1 MKGAETMR
9 IGRVMID
16 TDNMS
21 VEELDMLIEELTHIK
36 VRKERAESLR
46 KQMNRLIEKAKN
58 EGFTFIDKDY
68 GFVREVDDSI
78 VFDEKA

>member
-1 MKGAETMR
+1 MR
-9 IGRVMID
+9 IGRVIID

-21 VEELDMLIEELTHIK
+21 VEELDILVDELTRIK
-36 VRKERAESLR
+36 VRKERAESLH

-68 GFVREVDDSI
+68 GFVRDVDDFVI
-78 VFDEKA
+78 FDEKA

>member
-1 MKGAETMR
+1 MRVGNLETAY
-9 IGRVMID
+9 
-16 TDNMS
+16 MS
-21 VEELDMLIEELTHIK
+21 IEEIDNYLTTLNTAKI
-36 VRKERAESLR
+36 RKERAASLH

-68 GFVREVDDSI
+68 GFVRDVDDFV

>member
-1 MKGAETMR
+1 MR

-16 TDNMS
+16 TDDMS

>member
-1 MKGAETMR
+1 MR

-21 VEELDMLIEELTHIK
+21 VEELDMLINELTHIK
-36 VRKERAESLR
+36 IRKERAESLR

-68 GFVREVDDSI
+68 GFVREVDDSVI
-78 VFDEKA
+78 FDEKA

>member
-1 MKGAETMR
+1 MR

-68 GFVREVDDSI
+68 GFVREVDDSV

>member
-1 MKGAETMR
+1 MR

-21 VEELDMLIEELTHIK
+21 VEELDMLINELTHIK
-36 VRKERAESLR
+36 IRKERAESLR

-58 EGFTFIDKDY
+58 EGFTFSDKDY
-68 GFVREVDDSI
+68 GFVREVDDSVI
-78 VFDEKA
+78 FDEKA